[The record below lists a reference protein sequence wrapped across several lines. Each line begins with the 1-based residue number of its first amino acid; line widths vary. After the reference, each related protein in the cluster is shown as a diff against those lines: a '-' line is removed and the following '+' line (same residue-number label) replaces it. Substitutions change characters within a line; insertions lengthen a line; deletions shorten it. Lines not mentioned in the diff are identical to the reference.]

1 MLIKIFLKMNVLEG
15 TEVVHE
21 IAEKVE
27 WSVFIT
33 KKPSS
38 RSLDHGNHG

>member
-1 MLIKIFLKMNVLEG
+1 MSLISKRTLLEFFIGKQTHANSDFLKKMNVLEG

-27 WSVFIT
+27 
-33 KKPSS
+33 
-38 RSLDHGNHG
+38 